1 MGNCNVKK
9 TPIMEFSN
17 LTIYKNNISNTQK
30 ISIGIENEKEIKI
43 LIDKGHHCLFY
54 SQKYPPEVLWCGQ
67 IKCSVTKA
75 L

>member
-1 MGNCNVKK
+1 M
-9 TPIMEFSN
+9 
-17 LTIYKNNISNTQK
+17 IYKNNTNAQK
-30 ISIGIENEKEIKI
+30 ISINIQNEKEIKI

-75 L
+75 I